1 MRSKIQKPENGKARL
16 YTQDVAEI
24 LGVAFHTVRYFIDT
38 KQLIPTRKIGKFV
51 VFDLKDV
58 LAFKEERKKKGA
70 LKKSKEKNG
79 TKTLEECQKKYL
91 SQKQVAEILGLSFRT
106 VRALVDGKQLDYAE
120 IACQKKFFEQGVVA
134 DFKKKRE
141 KQLIERAIRIKKRK
155 EDKAKKSK
163 RYHEALKKKRKKQKA
178 ERLAKLKAKT
188 EALKRSKTV
197 VSKKDFSKLVA
208 TKEKPLPQKELFSL
222 PPKLFVIKEICSL
235 PPKKPVVS
243 KLSTSKTKERT
254 KWNRINQRTIV
265 RDPYYMRKV
274 DFDYEIYQD
283 NKTIQELEKTLQN
296 IKGKD
301 VSMRK
306 LARLKLI
313 KAVGKRRKKLA
324 FLQATNFQSYKNTIE
339 KIGVQE

>member
-1 MRSKIQKPENGKARL
+1 M
-16 YTQDVAEI
+16 
-24 LGVAFHTVRYFIDT
+24 
-38 KQLIPTRKIGKFV
+38 

-70 LKKSKEKNG
+70 HKKSKEKHC

-91 SQKQVAEILGLSFRT
+91 SQEQVAEILGLSFRT

-120 IACQKKFFEQGVVA
+120 IACQKKFFEHGVVA

-141 KQLIERAIRIKKRK
+141 KQLIERALRIKKRK

-178 ERLAKLKAKT
+178 ESLTKLKAQKAKEKA

-197 VSKKDFSKLVA
+197 VSKKEFSKLVA

-243 KLSTSKTKERT
+243 KLSTLKTKERT

-296 IKGKD
+296 IKGKE

-306 LARLKLI
+306 LARLNLI

-324 FLQATNFQSYKNTIE
+324 FLQATNFKSYKNTIE